1 MGKKIKAVV
10 KLAIPAGKATP
21 APPVGPALGQ
31 HGINIMAFCKDYN
44 ARTAHQAG
52 SIIPAEITIFQD
64 NSFRFILK
72 TPPATDLLKK
82 AAGVAK
88 GSGDVGMQSVG
99 TVTRRQVREIAE
111 QKMKDLNAYDVENA
125 MRIIEGTARS
135 MGIRVVEE

>member
-1 MGKKIKAVV
+1 MGKKVKAIV

-64 NSFRFILK
+64 NSFRFVLK

-82 AAGVAK
+82 AAGVSK
-88 GSGDVGMQSVG
+88 GSSDIADGMVG
-99 TVTRRQVREIAE
+99 TVSRQQVREIAE
-111 QKMKDLNAYDVENA
+111 QKMKDLNAYDVESA
-125 MRIIEGTARS
+125 MRMIEGTARS
-135 MGIRVVEE
+135 MGIQVEA